1 MKRSHLILIFA
12 FVLICSMCILLRRSV
27 NYIQITANDIPTYPQ
42 SQDVVRIP
50 LEPYDIAEMRRIGE
64 DGQPLSLQTVL
75 EFRSSDSLSAIS
87 AFYQTYWQQHGF
99 TCNTTPP
106 QPVVKFNKVLILNIM
121 VKNSRFLATF
131 PQLRSR
137 YTVLCRLSKLSIT

>member
-1 MKRSHLILIFA
+1 
-12 FVLICSMCILLRRSV
+12 MCILLRRSV
-27 NYIQITANDIPTYPQ
+27 NYIQITANDIPIYPQ

-64 DGQPLSLQTVL
+64 DGVPLSLQTVL

-106 QPVVKFNKVLILNIM
+106 LTCRKVQQGSYFEHYGEELTLSGDFSAITITLH
-121 VKNSRFLATF
+121 RFMSF
-131 PQLRSR
+131 E
-137 YTVLCRLSKLSIT
+137 